1 MMMKD
6 IGERPVKILVA
17 DDDEV
22 LLELY
27 QSILSR
33 QSLAISPEAID
44 HVKESTERESGGR
57 GIPAKAPKH
66 PYELTLCSNG
76 LDAIEAVRASG
87 ADQNLFSMAFIDIRM
102 PKHDGIWT
110 AENIRSI
117 SPHTQIVM
125 VTGFDNIDPVEIEA
139 RVPPPDRLLY
149 LQKPFHPYEIRQF
162 ASTLAARWKAEK
174 MTQALNQNLE
184 SMVEI
189 RTAELR
195 KAYKQLE
202 YQASHDSLTELLN
215 RRAIFDVLR
224 REISRINRTNNPIT
238 VILADIDHFK
248 SINDTYGHSMGD
260 AVLVETAKRLTEC
273 VRPYD
278 SVGRIGGE
286 EFLVVLPECNSED
299 GSVVAERIRA
309 SIARDLFIIPGQTL
323 SITTSIGL
331 ATASPSQTIEPD
343 SLITA
348 ADQALYRAKRG
359 GRNKITII
367 CENGLL
373 RLSRYRS

>member
-1 MMMKD
+1 MTD
-6 IGERPVKILVA
+6 IAERPVKVLVV

-27 QSILSR
+27 QSILNHK
-33 QSLAISPEAID
+33 SLTFSPETID
-44 HVKESTERESGGR
+44 HAQENSGRQSGGR
-57 GIPAKAPKH
+57 GISAESQKPL
-66 PYELTLCSNG
+66 YELTLCNNG
-76 LDAIEAVRASG
+76 RDAVEAARASD
-87 ADQNLFSMAFIDIRM
+87 ADQDFFSMAFIDIRM
-102 PKHDGIWT
+102 PEHDGIWT

-125 VTGFDNIDPVEIEA
+125 VTGFDDIDPVEIEM

-184 SMVEI
+184 SMVEM

-195 KAYKQLE
+195 KTYKQLE
-202 YQASHDSLTELLN
+202 YQASHDSLTELQN

-224 REISRINRTNNPIT
+224 REISRIQRTRKPIT
-238 VILADIDHFK
+238 IILADIDHFK
-248 SINDTYGHSMGD
+248 SINDTYGHNMGD
-260 AVLVETAKRLTEC
+260 AALVETARRLKDC
-273 VRPYD
+273 IRPYD
-278 SVGRIGGE
+278 AAGRIGGE

-299 GSVVAERIRA
+299 GTVVAERIRA
-309 SIARDLFIIPGQTL
+309 SIARDLFIIPGQTF
-323 SITTSIGL
+323 SITISMGL
-331 ATASPSQTIEPD
+331 ATASPNRTIEPD

-348 ADQALYRAKRG
+348 ADQALYSAKRD
-359 GRNKITII
+359 GRNKVKVIF
-367 CENGLL
+367 ENGLG
-373 RLSRYRS
+373 SFA

>member
-6 IGERPVKILVA
+6 IGERPVKILVV

-57 GIPAKAPKH
+57 GIPSESPKH

-367 CENGLL
+367 CENGLGNFA
-373 RLSRYRS
+373 

>member
-1 MMMKD
+1 MIMTD
-6 IGERPVKILVA
+6 IGEKPVKVLVV

-27 QSILSR
+27 QSILNRKSV
-33 QSLAISPEAID
+33 AIFPEAKD
-44 HVKESTERESGGR
+44 HVKETQGRESCSQ
-57 GIPAKAPKH
+57 GISAESPKH
-66 PYELTLCSNG
+66 LYELTLCSNG
-76 LDAIEAVRASG
+76 LDAIEAVRASD

-174 MTQALNQNLE
+174 MAQALNQNLE
-184 SMVEI
+184 SMVEM

-202 YQASHDSLTELLN
+202 YQATHDSLTELLN
-215 RRAIFDVLR
+215 RRAIFDVLK
-224 REISRINRTNNPIT
+224 REISRINRSNNPIT
-238 VILADIDHFK
+238 IILADIDHFK
-248 SINDTYGHSMGD
+248 NINDTYGHSMGD
-260 AVLVETAKRLTEC
+260 AVLVETAKRLKEC
-273 VRPYD
+273 IRPYD

-299 GSVVAERIRA
+299 GTVVAERIRA
-309 SIARDLFIIPGQTL
+309 TVARDLFIIPGQSF

-331 ATASPSQTIEPD
+331 ATASPSQTLEPD

-367 CENGLL
+367 CENGLG
-373 RLSRYRS
+373 SFA

>member
-1 MMMKD
+1 MIMKD
-6 IGERPVKILVA
+6 IGERPVKILVV

-33 QSLAISPEAID
+33 QSLAISPETIG

-57 GIPAKAPKH
+57 GISAESPKH
-66 PYELTLCSNG
+66 LYELTLCSSG
-76 LDAIEAVRASG
+76 LDAIEAVRASD

-184 SMVEI
+184 SMVEM

-215 RRAIFDVLR
+215 RRAIFEVLR

-248 SINDTYGHSMGD
+248 GINDTYGHSMGD

-367 CENGLL
+367 CENGLGNFA
-373 RLSRYRS
+373 

>member
-1 MMMKD
+1 MTD
-6 IGERPVKILVA
+6 IGEKPVKVLVV

-27 QSILSR
+27 QNILKR
-33 QSLAISPEAID
+33 QSLAISADAFD
-44 HVKESTERESGGR
+44 HVKDTPGILGISAES
-57 GIPAKAPKH
+57 PKH
-66 PYELTLCSNG
+66 LYELTLCSNG
-76 LDAIEAVRASG
+76 LDAIEAVRASD

-184 SMVEI
+184 SMVEM

-238 VILADIDHFK
+238 VVLADIDHFK

-273 VRPYD
+273 IRPYD

-299 GSVVAERIRA
+299 GRVVAERIRA
-309 SIARDLFIIPGQTL
+309 SVARDLFIIPGQTL

-367 CENGLL
+367 CENGLGNFA
-373 RLSRYRS
+373 